1 MAAVKGAHVW
11 KLAESAGPRVSLDD
25 GLYNLLFTGFESRV
39 DRSRRIVLPV
49 RLTLTSDQNIVQVV
63 HLLLILAVK
72 VGVGAIGAI
81 AAA

>member
-11 KLAESAGPRVSLDD
+11 KIAESTGPRVSLDD

-49 RLTLTSDQNIVQVV
+49 SVALPSVQNIGQGV
-63 HLLLILAVK
+63 HLLLIMAVK
-72 VGVGAIGAI
+72 VGVGAVGAI
-81 AAA
+81 AVT